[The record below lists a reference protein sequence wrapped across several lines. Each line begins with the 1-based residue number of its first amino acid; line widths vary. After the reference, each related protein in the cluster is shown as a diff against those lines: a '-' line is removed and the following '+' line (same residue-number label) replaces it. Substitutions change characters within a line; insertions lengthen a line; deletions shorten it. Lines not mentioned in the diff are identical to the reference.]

1 MKKKTVADCAYE
13 LFGIQIESGRGRFS
27 QPGWF
32 DVGQTVCSCPKCE
45 YPLWG
50 LRAPYISANKTFY
63 YWALVCRKCQ
73 TAIRPNQLAD
83 EQKQLLYASSAH
95 RPREKTQISNNESKA
110 TVESYLMFEKF
121 KKFENEIRSF
131 FVQIKPIKIDA
142 DPYFIGDGESWLKE
156 IERVDLS
163 RANRDAVERM
173 ASIFIEWS
181 VECLHALKDLETEKI
196 IKEFQITLRRDPKK
210 SIHFVKSMNR
220 STNLQILNTVKNFC
234 SQNKI

>member
-13 LFGIQIESGRGRFS
+13 LFGVQVQSGRGRFS

-73 TAIRPNQLAD
+73 TAIRPNQLSD

-95 RPREKTQISNNESKA
+95 RPREEIQVSKNDNKSLAESF
-110 TVESYLMFEKF
+110 LMFEKF

-131 FVQIKPIKIDA
+131 FVQIKPIKIDT

-156 IERVDLS
+156 IERVDMS
-163 RANRDAVERM
+163 RANRDAIERI
-173 ASIFIEWS
+173 ASILIEWS
-181 VECLHALKDLETEKI
+181 DECFYALNDLETGKVL
-196 IKEFQITLRRDPKK
+196 KEFQITLRGDPKK
-210 SIHFVKSMNR
+210 SIDFVKLMIR
-220 STNLQILNTVKNFC
+220 STNRQMLDKMISFC
-234 SQNKI
+234 